1 MNRTVKGFIR
11 KELGQAFRDPRMLA
25 LLFVAPVIQILMFGY
40 AVRTDIKNISL
51 GVLAAPDDRM
61 ASRLADR
68 AYSSGYFV
76 PVRISFSN
84 PMGDLESG
92 RVNAVLIAPPGGLSR
107 AFGRGEGSIQ
117 VLVDATN
124 SVRARSV
131 ELYLGALASEVAQ
144 EARSAGSLPQTGVH
158 FDTRILYNPTME
170 SYIFM
175 VPALAVLVLSEILI
189 LLTAMAIA
197 REKELGTMEML
208 LSAPISRW
216 EILAGK
222 TLPFLIMAFINAPL
236 VITAGILWFDVP
248 FRGSLWEICLASVI
262 FATATASVGMLVSTL
277 ARNQQQAMIGS
288 FMFMLTAMM
297 LSGVFFPVEN
307 MPPSVYWV
315 TFLNPL
321 RYFVTLLRNIIL
333 KGGDP
338 AVVWPNMAGLAVIA
352 GATAFVAVRRFRQ
365 TLN

>member
-1 MNRTVKGFIR
+1 MNRTVLGFIR

-25 LLFVAPVIQILMFGY
+25 LLFMAPIIQMLLFGY
-40 AVRTDIKNISL
+40 AVRTDIKNIRL
-51 GVLAAPDDRM
+51 GVLASPDDRM

-68 AYSSGYFV
+68 ACSSGYFV
-76 PVRISFSN
+76 PVRASAAN

-92 RVNAVLIAPPGGLSR
+92 RANAVLIAPPGGLSR
-107 AFGRGEGSIQ
+107 AFWRGEGSIQ

-124 SVRARSV
+124 SVRARSI
-131 ELYLGALASEVAQ
+131 ELYLTALALEVAQ
-144 EARSAGSLPQTGVH
+144 EAMQSGGLPAPGVQ

-175 VPALAVLVLSEILI
+175 VPALAVLILSEILI
-189 LLTAMAIA
+189 ILTAMAIA

-248 FRGSLWEICLASVI
+248 FRGSLWELALASAL
-262 FATATASVGMLVSTL
+262 FAGATAAVGMLVSTL

-288 FMFMLTAMM
+288 FMFMLSAMM
-297 LSGVFFPVEN
+297 LSGIFFPVEN
-307 MPPSVYWV
+307 MPGSVYWI
-315 TFLNPL
+315 TYLNPL

-333 KGGDP
+333 KGGDA
-338 AVVWPNMAGLAVIA
+338 AVVWPNMAGLAVITF
-352 GATAFVAVRRFRQ
+352 ATAFIAVRKFRQ